1 MEFMGGKPAHGGR
14 VSAKQGGT
22 MALGQPEEHQYQRTG
37 QQKEVAKK
45 NEKQNSE
52 RPGVYQRA

>member
-1 MEFMGGKPAHGGR
+1 
-14 VSAKQGGT
+14 